1 MKKYPSRLLV
11 KLVNGHPSPE
21 IENMEG
27 IYKLQLDSIPN
38 LDCPF
43 KPIYS
48 HISNSSYTLIF
59 SNSGWEFRVVNI
71 NENPRTKVIYKMK
84 EAKNYFNEE
93 VWRNNNGSVVLTDSN
108 ITFHLIAFWLEVL
121 MTSSWCSLFPHPIKC
136 FFGIWKSDETSYDS
150 YLMGPYDMGH
160 MIALTFHFDD

>member
-1 MKKYPSRLLV
+1 MKITNVFSESMKKYPSRLLV

-59 SNSGWEFRVVNI
+59 LNSGWEFRVVNI

-108 ITFHLIAFWLEVL
+108 ITFHLIAF
-121 MTSSWCSLFPHPIKC
+121 
-136 FFGIWKSDETSYDS
+136 
-150 YLMGPYDMGH
+150 
-160 MIALTFHFDD
+160 